1 MTFEFMYGDD
11 WYKYEDGWIHNK
23 PYGAGYFHLCPVERE
38 LKEQLETLDLTQRRI
53 IMSAIIHGYTH
64 GRVAGQKDKIREF
77 KRMFQID

>member
-23 PYGAGYFHLCPVERE
+23 EFGNFYLHLCPVERE

-53 IMSAIIHGYTH
+53 IMSAIIHGYAH
-64 GRVAGQKDKIREF
+64 GRTAGQKDKIREF
-77 KRMFQID
+77 KRMFNID